1 MISELNARQRFLVEY
16 RHIRHA
22 EGRGS
27 DDAGYYQ
34 ALPFRDLSGRD
45 QAMWAMRAKTYAF
58 FVRRVLAPIETETRS
73 PLQILDLG
81 SGNCWMSY
89 RLSQRGHAVVALDIF
104 RDEKD
109 GLFAARHYDAAF
121 PQVEAEFNHLPFR
134 SGYFDLIIFNSSFHY
149 STNYVATL
157 AEARQHVRPSGR
169 IVILDTPVYRRR
181 QHGEQMISERY
192 ADFSARYGFRSDAI
206 PSVGFLDEQ
215 TLRTLAG
222 SLQFEWTI
230 HRPWYGWRWHLRP
243 LRARFSGRRP
253 PSRFWVLVGR
263 PRN

>member
-27 DDAGYYQ
+27 DDASYYR
-34 ALPFRDLSGRD
+34 ALPFRDLSGRNE
-45 QAMWAMRAKTYAF
+45 AMWAMRAKTYGF
-58 FVRRVLAPIETETRS
+58 FVRRILVPIEAETRR

-89 RLSQRGHAVVALDIF
+89 RLSARGHSVTALDIF

-109 GLFAARHYDAAF
+109 GLLAARHYDPSF
-121 PQVEAEFNHLPFR
+121 QQVEAEFDRLPFR
-134 SGYFDLIIFNSSFHY
+134 SRHFDLIIYNSSFHY
-149 STNYVATL
+149 STNYIATL
-157 AEARQHVRPSGR
+157 SEARQHLRPSGR
-169 IVILDTPVYRRR
+169 IVILDTPVYRRPE
-181 QHGEQMISERY
+181 HGEQMMSERY

-243 LRARFSGRRP
+243 LKARLSGRRP
-253 PSRFWVLVGR
+253 PSRFWVLVGKL
-263 PRN
+263 RN